1 MKRAVLAA
9 LLLASSL
16 AAISNVA
23 VKAAST
29 EPTPYPG
36 GTWAPG
42 PEQYG
47 VAADRLHMVPMDD
60 GKNMRADVFFP
71 TDPTTGEAAPGP
83 FPVVITR
90 TSYSTNLAITN
101 NVNNAEEYW
110 VKRGYIVVQ
119 ADQRGTGLSDGAE
132 WDVYGTRDGKDGAA
146 LAFWAAK
153 LPHSNGNVG
162 LFGCS
167 SMGITQLATAIE
179 LGRTYG
185 TNHPVKAMIPGCITG
200 GLYRDTYF
208 DNGIPGLTVPLATAE
223 PAASLTHYA
232 QYPLEGRQ
240 PRLQAEEIMTGGDMA
255 YERDFWKQRKMQDG
269 AADIVRSG
277 IPALVY
283 VAWGE
288 GGHIAGLELYA
299 QLQNAAAGRD
309 PFGPM
314 AKNQPVTGRY
324 QLFIGEGAHGCC
336 LNDRGVQLQWFDHWL
351 KGADTG
357 LSLNTKTP
365 MHLQELGTH
374 RYVNT
379 STYPFTRDYTKLPFG
394 TGTDRLAWA
403 PGQSASYESA
413 PYPDGATL
421 AGPISA
427 SVYATSSNQ
436 NLELGGALYDVAPDG
451 TAKEISH
458 GSVLGSLADYDSARS
473 WKDSAGNV
481 MRPYALFDWDRYKL
495 PGSTNRYDLNIAPKL
510 YAIAPGHKLRFT
522 LVSQWGPDV
531 CAGSGGIGPAPY
543 GCVPT
548 APQVRSLTGGQY
560 TIDRTR
566 SFVNLPLLPAGY
578 FPTAASGPTPTSGG
592 TVVPTD
598 WG

>member
-9 LLLASSL
+9 LLVASSL
-16 AAISNVA
+16 AVA
-23 VKAAST
+23 TNQPARAA
-29 EPTPYPG
+29 TPYPG
-36 GTWAPG
+36 GTWQPG

-47 VAADRLHMVPMDD
+47 VAAERLHMVPMDD
-60 GKNMRADVFFP
+60 GKNMRADVFYP
-71 TDPTTGEAAPGP
+71 TNADGTPASGP

-90 TSYSTNLAITN
+90 TSYSANLAVTN
-101 NVNNAEEYW
+101 NVENAEEYW

-208 DNGIPGLTVPLATAE
+208 DNGIPGLTVPLAVAE
-223 PAASLTHYA
+223 PAASPTHYA
-232 QYPLEGRQ
+232 QYPLENRQ
-240 PRLQAEEIMTGGDMA
+240 PRLQAEEIMAGGDMA
-255 YERDFWKQRKMQDG
+255 YERDFWKQRKMEDG
-269 AADIVRSG
+269 AAAIVRSG

-288 GGHIAGLELYA
+288 GGHIAGLDLYA

-351 KGADTG
+351 KGEDTG
-357 LSLNTKTP
+357 LALNTKTP
-365 MHLQELGTH
+365 MHLQELGGGH
-374 RYVNT
+374 RYVNA
-379 STYPFTRDYTKLPFG
+379 STYPFTRRYTKLPFG
-394 TGTDRLAWA
+394 TGTDSLVWA

-413 PYPDGATL
+413 AYPAGATL

-427 SVYATSSNQ
+427 TVYATSTNQ
-436 NLELGGALYDVAPDG
+436 NIELGGALYDVAADG
-451 TAKEISH
+451 TATEISH
-458 GSVLGSLADYDSARS
+458 GSVVGSLADYDPARS
-473 WKDSAGNV
+473 WKDDAGNV
-481 MRPYALFDWDRYKL
+481 IRPYALFDWDRYKAI
-495 PGSTNRYDLNIAPKL
+495 GQAHRYDINIAPKL
-510 YAIAPGHKLRFT
+510 YSLAPGHTLRFT

-548 APQVRSLTGGQY
+548 APQVRSLTGGRY
-560 TIDRTR
+560 TIDRDR
-566 SFVNLPLLPAGY
+566 SFVNLPLLPY
-578 FPTAASGPTPTSGG
+578 DHFKTVASGTTPTSDG
-592 TVVPTD
+592 TVVPLD